1 MKIVKGSVCSS
12 QSKKTYLSISS
23 EEQFSLEPDILEQSN
38 KASYFSFLVE
48 NFDVKNGFNR
58 WKQSKHTCALNQGCA
73 LHSVTP
79 PLPQTPTPT
88 LAQSL
93 HQTLAQSLDQTLLK
107 V

>member
-1 MKIVKGSVCSS
+1 MFVDS
-12 QSKKTYLSISS
+12 QSKKIIFPFHQKNNSALNLTSWNNQTKPVI
-23 EEQFSLEPDILEQSN
+23 FPSLLKI
-38 KASYFSFLVE
+38 
-48 NFDVKNGFNR
+48 FDVKNGYNR